1 MSENVLEITDNNFE
15 EEVVR
20 ADMPV
25 MLDLWAP
32 WCGPCQMVAPIIEDL
47 AEEYK
52 GKVKIGKLNVDEN
65 PTTAAQFGISSIPT
79 MMFFQD
85 GKEVSNKRLIGVRS
99 RKDYSAVLKELT
111 SN

>member
-1 MSENVLEITDNNFE
+1 MSENVLDITDSNFE
-15 EEVVR
+15 EEVIG

-32 WCGPCQMVAPIIEDL
+32 WCGPCQMVTPIIEDL

-52 GKVKIGKLNVDEN
+52 GKIKIGKLNVDEN
-65 PTTAAQFGISSIPT
+65 QDTAAKFGITSIPT

-85 GKEVSNKRLIGVRS
+85 GEELSNKRLIGVRS
-99 RKDYSAVLKELT
+99 KEDYSAVLKELV